1 MIQGSCTH
9 EEVESWRC
17 RVYSRQT
24 VAWDELEVRI
34 KTDYLDVKR
43 VVCDDDYNHHD
54 FEFLGKLCS
63 KEIYER
69 KKSKTAKKK
78 KRWLISAFLPS
89 SFKVT
94 RQGRHQMLKEEMV

>member
-54 FEFLGKLCS
+54 FEFWKTLLKRNL
-63 KEIYER
+63 R
-69 KKSKTAKKK
+69 KKEKQNSKKK
-78 KRWLISAFLPS
+78 KKKMVDFSLPP
-89 SFKVT
+89 
-94 RQGRHQMLKEEMV
+94 